1 MVLKRKSLEEN
12 YSVTPP
18 RKAKARKLIISD
30 EDSDD
35 EFVGFQPDK
44 KKTLTKKVEEKKQVK
59 SKLNTQNNQPKND
72 DLVNSEESN
81 THELKIKPPK
91 FDVNNL
97 ENEKPVKND
106 EAKSSKIVSST
117 KSEIIDQGVKKSN
130 EKETVKGR
138 NGDLTRENTE

>member
-59 SKLNTQNNQPKND
+59 SKLNTQNNQPKSE
-72 DLVNSEESN
+72 DLINNEESKSL
-81 THELKIKPPK
+81 ELKTRPPK

-117 KSEIIDQGVKKSN
+117 KLE
-130 EKETVKGR
+130 R
-138 NGDLTRENTE
+138 